1 MVHDLPPHAPDRA
14 GMNAS
19 TVSLPVALLV
29 EDDAD
34 ARLGLARALRRSGIE
49 CVEAADVASA
59 SALLGSTSFDIAILD
74 LVLGDDDGGGLMV
87 LAALRAA
94 GRTVPA
100 VIITAF
106 ADVDRLKRALNLG
119 ASFLLEKPFR
129 GVELVETVR
138 KLLGDQRDLGGLVT
152 AAIGRSGLTEREGEI
167 ARLVLKGLPSLEIA
181 SVLGSSDKTVRQHIS
196 RIYEKFGVSSRPELF
211 HYVFPF

>member
-1 MVHDLPPHAPDRA
+1 
-14 GMNAS
+14 MNDA
-19 TVSLPVALLV
+19 TGPVALLV
-29 EDDAD
+29 EDDGD
-34 ARLGLARALRRSGIE
+34 ARLGLARALRRAGIE
-49 CVEAADVASA
+49 CIEAGDVASA
-59 SALLGSTSFDIAILD
+59 LALVASSAFDIAILD
-74 LVLGDDDGGGLMV
+74 LVLGDDDGGGLSV
-87 LAALRAA
+87 LTALRAA

-129 GVELVETVR
+129 GAELVETVR

-152 AAIGRSGLTEREGEI
+152 EAISRAGLTAREAEI

-181 SVLGSSDKTVRQHIS
+181 TVLGSSDKTVRQHIS
-196 RIYEKFGVSSRPELF
+196 RIYEKCGVSSRPELF
-211 HYVFPF
+211 HFVFPF